1 MSDVSEAELI
11 PTLIS
16 KSVSTFRMLVRYPP
30 SQCSSFNSLQV
41 STKLCRFRYNEVQDL
56 LEKPSTMLVFLGVE
70 KNGKASSSTS
80 VDGDVPKSAAW
91 FAVGTDED
99 AAELL
104 KRCRE
109 KNCSFP
115 KIPNRDLLQF
125 KEDEAGMNSQVLCW
139 LVLLHLKSK
148 K

>member
-1 MSDVSEAELI
+1 
-11 PTLIS
+11 
-16 KSVSTFRMLVRYPP
+16 MLLRNLP
-30 SQCSSFNSLQV
+30 SQCSSSNSFQV

-56 LEKPSTMLVFLGVE
+56 LEKPSTMLIFLGVE
-70 KNGKASSSTS
+70 KNEKASSSSTS
-80 VDGDVPKSAAW
+80 VDEGVPKPAAW

-125 KEDEAGMNSQVLCW
+125 KEDEAGVNPNVLCW
-139 LVLLHLKSK
+139 LVLLSLSLYIYCYFSD
-148 K
+148 